1 MLQDTNFLTNVHVP
15 DNILQRTLS
24 FIVWILSQYHKSFHD
39 GAQRYIYSL
48 LRKPSRQDTDL
59 IWIKLSDIQVL
70 AVNRIKVNG
79 IEKCNLIFGLLN
91 LIYLIHLI
99 SYYQYIPFVLNHCIF
114 FILLYLSLTEN
125 TTIMYYSE
133 ETWQL
138 ILIVLIFFLVFHR
151 DISTCSSFPACIAVC
166 KDTFLCS
173 QLCPLSISQQHW
185 GSVGLEPCYCFG
197 FSSLSNH
204 IHRL

>member
-70 AVNRIKVNG
+70 AVNRIKVNR

-99 SYYQYIPFVLNHCIF
+99 SYYQCIPFVLNHCIYIFHFVIPILNWKHHYYVLFWRNLTTYTNCTDF
-114 FILLYLSLTEN
+114 F
-125 TTIMYYSE
+125 
-133 ETWQL
+133 
-138 ILIVLIFFLVFHR
+138 FG
-151 DISTCSSFPACIAVC
+151 ISPR
-166 KDTFLCS
+166 
-173 QLCPLSISQQHW
+173 H
-185 GSVGLEPCYCFG
+185 
-197 FSSLSNH
+197 
-204 IHRL
+204 